1 MVKRKKVS
9 GGNLID
15 LRKSNKKEILKLLCA
30 NGSLCCSDIARKI
43 NLSVGGTANITD
55 EMLSE
60 AEDASVVMPE
70 FLDFIGDSVLV
81 AHNASFDVGFLRQ
94 WCFEN
99 NIKISPTVL
108 DTVELVMNLE
118 DEFEI
123 ELEMDES
130 FKTVGDV
137 VKAIEEKLA

>member
-1 MVKRKKVS
+1 MTVFER
-9 GGNLID
+9 
-15 LRKSNKKEILKLLCA
+15 
-30 NGSLCCSDIARKI
+30 
-43 NLSVGGTANITD
+43 
-55 EMLSE
+55 
-60 AEDASVVMPE
+60 VVN
-70 FLDFIGDSVLV
+70 VLV
-81 AHNASFDVGFLRQ
+81 DAKDCDADVVKMESTWKEL
-94 WCFEN
+94 ELD
-99 NIKISPTVL
+99 SL

>member
-1 MVKRKKVS
+1 MTVFER
-9 GGNLID
+9 
-15 LRKSNKKEILKLLCA
+15 
-30 NGSLCCSDIARKI
+30 
-43 NLSVGGTANITD
+43 
-55 EMLSE
+55 
-60 AEDASVVMPE
+60 VVN
-70 FLDFIGDSVLV
+70 VLV
-81 AHNASFDVGFLRQ
+81 DAKDCDADAVKMESTWKELELD
-94 WCFEN
+94 
-99 NIKISPTVL
+99 SL

>member
-1 MVKRKKVS
+1 MTVFER
-9 GGNLID
+9 
-15 LRKSNKKEILKLLCA
+15 
-30 NGSLCCSDIARKI
+30 
-43 NLSVGGTANITD
+43 
-55 EMLSE
+55 
-60 AEDASVVMPE
+60 VVN
-70 FLDFIGDSVLV
+70 VLV
-81 AHNASFDVGFLRQ
+81 DAKDCDAEAVKMESTWKELELD
-94 WCFEN
+94 
-99 NIKISPTVL
+99 SL